1 MNLAKPVSY
10 ETKGM
15 VVPLGLDLAEF
26 QNMPEQGA
34 FRNRY
39 EQLKGKKIILF
50 FGRLNY
56 KKKVWTC

>member
-39 EQLKGKKIILF
+39 EQLKGKKNHTVFRKIKL
-50 FGRLNY
+50 
-56 KKKVWTC
+56 